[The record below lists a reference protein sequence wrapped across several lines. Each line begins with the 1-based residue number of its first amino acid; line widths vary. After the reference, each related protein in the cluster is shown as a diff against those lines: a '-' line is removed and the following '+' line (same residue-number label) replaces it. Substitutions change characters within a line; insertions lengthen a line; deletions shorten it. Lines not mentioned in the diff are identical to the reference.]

1 MEDKVQQLI
10 REVQQLKE
18 NIEEIKGIQCEG
30 TVLETE
36 EMLEDKD
43 IIEIVSTTKYA
54 EGKPIATTMEY
65 KYKSNINQDI
75 KCERNIYNCG
85 IDGGDKDYQV
95 TSYYDNN
102 GSLIEE
108 KIESINNKQ

>member
-18 NIEEIKGIQCEG
+18 NIEELKGIQCEG

-54 EGKPIATTMEY
+54 EGKPIVSTIEY
-65 KYKSNINQDI
+65 KYKETEST
-75 KCERNIYNCG
+75 CPP
-85 IDGGDKDYQV
+85 
-95 TSYYDNN
+95 
-102 GSLIEE
+102 IELGVHP
-108 KIESINNKQ
+108 SG